1 MSRELRANVEEY
13 LRIRRALG
21 FKLEDHGRSLSTFI
35 DHLEH
40 IGASTPTVEA
50 ALAVGHP
57 AAGRATVPVGSNDCR
72 WCEDSHATSTA

>member
-21 FKLEDHGRSLSTFI
+21 FKLEDHDRSLSAFI
-35 DHLEH
+35 DHLER

-50 ALAVGHP
+50 AAAACASIASAARRYSLASQSS
-57 AAGRATVPVGSNDCR
+57 ARCR
-72 WCEDSHATSTA
+72 